1 MPTGGGIGNV
11 NRWLLEVLRRHVVVL
26 SCAKMAACI
35 LRARRPPSVV
45 VAHGRITSPLFHERL
60 ATMDILVSAC
70 LLGYSC
76 RYDGGS
82 KPCEAVCGL
91 VDAGHVLIPLCPEV
105 EGGLP
110 VPHAPCELRKTPDG
124 VRAISIDG
132 VDCTAQY
139 EAGARIAVEKAQSS
153 GARVAILKSK
163 SPSCGC
169 GTVFDGTFSGT
180 LCEGWGIAAAALRD
194 VGVRVID
201 ENHVANLEAWNVPR
215 DVDVQ

>member
-1 MPTGGGIGNV
+1 MKG
-11 NRWLLEVLRRHVVVL
+11 WQ
-26 SCAKMAACI
+26 
-35 LRARRPPSVV
+35 SV
-45 VAHGRITSPLFHERL
+45 
-60 ATMDILVSAC
+60 DILVSAC
-70 LLGYSC
+70 LLGHSC

-82 KPCEAVCGL
+82 KRCEAVCSL
-91 VDAGHVLIPLCPEV
+91 ADVGHTLIPLCPEV
-105 EGGLP
+105 EGGLT

-132 VDCTAQY
+132 IDCTAQY

-180 LCEGWGIAAAALRD
+180 LREGWGIAADALRD
-194 VGVRVID
+194 VGVRVVD
-201 ENHVANLEAWNVPR
+201 ENHVTNL
-215 DVDVQ
+215 

>member
-1 MPTGGGIGNV
+1 MRVCLDI
-11 NRWLLEVLRRHVVVL
+11 
-26 SCAKMAACI
+26 
-35 LRARRPPSVV
+35 RA
-45 VAHGRITSPLFHERL
+45 
-60 ATMDILVSAC
+60 ATMVGRSAVRRYAVLPMLVA
-70 LLGYSC
+70 
-76 RYDGGS
+76 
-82 KPCEAVCGL
+82 
-91 VDAGHVLIPLCPEV
+91 LIPLCPEV
-105 EGGLP
+105 EGGLT

-132 VDCTAQY
+132 IDCTAQY

-180 LCEGWGIAAAALRD
+180 LREGWGIAAAALRD

-201 ENHVANLEAWNVPR
+201 ENHVTNL
-215 DVDVQ
+215 

>member
-1 MPTGGGIGNV
+1 M
-11 NRWLLEVLRRHVVVL
+11 
-26 SCAKMAACI
+26 
-35 LRARRPPSVV
+35 
-45 VAHGRITSPLFHERL
+45 
-60 ATMDILVSAC
+60 
-70 LLGYSC
+70 
-76 RYDGGS
+76 
-82 KPCEAVCGL
+82 
-91 VDAGHVLIPLCPEV
+91 
-105 EGGLP
+105 
-110 VPHAPCELRKTPDG
+110 PHAPCELHKTPDG

-180 LCEGWGIAAAALRD
+180 LREGWGIAAAALRD

-201 ENHVANLEAWNVPR
+201 ENHVANLEAWNVTR

>member
-1 MPTGGGIGNV
+1 MSSFFLAL
-11 NRWLLEVLRRHVVVL
+11 RWRRVFFVRGARRALWWRMAVLRSLFSMKGWR
-26 SCAKMAACI
+26 
-35 LRARRPPSVV
+35 SV
-45 VAHGRITSPLFHERL
+45 
-60 ATMDILVSAC
+60 DILVSAC

-82 KPCEAVCGL
+82 KPCEAVRSL
-91 VDAGHVLIPLCPEV
+91 ADSGHVLIPLCPEV

-194 VGVRVID
+194 VGVHVVD
-201 ENHVANLEAWNVPR
+201 ENHVTSLGEEGAVHIGG
-215 DVDVQ
+215 V

>member
-1 MPTGGGIGNV
+1 
-11 NRWLLEVLRRHVVVL
+11 
-26 SCAKMAACI
+26 
-35 LRARRPPSVV
+35 
-45 VAHGRITSPLFHERL
+45 
-60 ATMDILVSAC
+60 MDILVSAC
-70 LLGYSC
+70 LLGHSC

-82 KPCEAVCGL
+82 KRCGAVCSL
-91 VDAGHVLIPLCPEV
+91 ADTGHTLIPLCPEV

-124 VRAISIDG
+124 VRAISVDG

-180 LCEGWGIAAAALRD
+180 LREGWGIAAAALRD

>member
-1 MPTGGGIGNV
+1 
-11 NRWLLEVLRRHVVVL
+11 
-26 SCAKMAACI
+26 
-35 LRARRPPSVV
+35 
-45 VAHGRITSPLFHERL
+45 
-60 ATMDILVSAC
+60 MDILVSAC
-70 LLGYSC
+70 LLGHSC

-82 KPCEAVCGL
+82 KPFEAVCDL
-91 VDAGHVLIPLCPEV
+91 VDAGHTLIPLCPEV

-139 EAGARIAVEKAQSS
+139 EAGARIAVEKAQLS

-163 SPSCGC
+163 SP
-169 GTVFDGTFSGT
+169 FSGM
-180 LCEGWGIAAAALRD
+180 LREGWGIAAAALRD
-194 VGVRVID
+194 VGVRVMD
-201 ENHVANLEAWNVPR
+201 ENHVANFEEWNVPR

>member
-1 MPTGGGIGNV
+1 MRVCLDICAATMVGRSAV
-11 NRWLLEVLRRHVVVL
+11 KRYVVL
-26 SCAKMAACI
+26 
-35 LRARRPPSVV
+35 PDV
-45 VAHGRITSPLFHERL
+45 
-60 ATMDILVSAC
+60 
-70 LLGYSC
+70 
-76 RYDGGS
+76 
-82 KPCEAVCGL
+82 
-91 VDAGHVLIPLCPEV
+91 GHTLIPLCPEV
-105 EGGLP
+105 EGGLT
-110 VPHAPCELRKTPDG
+110 VPHAPCELHKTPDG

-169 GTVFDGTFSGT
+169 GMVFDGTFSGT
-180 LCEGWGIAAAALRD
+180 LREGWGIAAAALRD

-201 ENHVANLEAWNVPR
+201 ENHVANLEAGNVPR

>member
-1 MPTGGGIGNV
+1 
-11 NRWLLEVLRRHVVVL
+11 
-26 SCAKMAACI
+26 
-35 LRARRPPSVV
+35 
-45 VAHGRITSPLFHERL
+45 
-60 ATMDILVSAC
+60 MDILVSAC

-91 VDAGHVLIPLCPEV
+91 ADSGHVLIPLCPEV

-110 VPHAPCELRKTPDG
+110 VPHAPCELRKTSGG

-153 GARVAILKSK
+153 GARVAILKST

-194 VGVRVID
+194 VGVRVVD
-201 ENHVANLEAWNVPR
+201 ENHVTSLGEEGPAHIGG
-215 DVDVQ
+215 VQ

>member
-1 MPTGGGIGNV
+1 MAAY
-11 NRWLLEVLRRHVVVL
+11 VLRAWNPL
-26 SCAKMAACI
+26 CI
-35 LRARRPPSVV
+35 V
-45 VAHGRITSPLFHERL
+45 VAHGRILFPLFSKGWRSV
-60 ATMDILVSAC
+60 DILVSAC

-91 VDAGHVLIPLCPEV
+91 ADSGHVLIPLCPEV

-110 VPHAPCELRKTPDG
+110 VPHAPCELRKTSDG

-153 GARVAILKSK
+153 GARVAILKSQ

-194 VGVRVID
+194 VGVRVVD
-201 ENHVANLEAWNVPR
+201 ENHVTSLGEEGPAHIGG
-215 DVDVQ
+215 VQ

>member
-1 MPTGGGIGNV
+1 
-11 NRWLLEVLRRHVVVL
+11 
-26 SCAKMAACI
+26 
-35 LRARRPPSVV
+35 
-45 VAHGRITSPLFHERL
+45 
-60 ATMDILVSAC
+60 MDILVSAC
-70 LLGYSC
+70 LLGHLC

-82 KPCEAVCGL
+82 KRCESVCSLADVGRT
-91 VDAGHVLIPLCPEV
+91 LIPLCPEV
-105 EGGLP
+105 EGGLT

-132 VDCTAQY
+132 IDCTAQY

-169 GTVFDGTFSGT
+169 GMVFDGTFSGT
-180 LCEGWGIAAAALRD
+180 LREGWGIAAAALRD